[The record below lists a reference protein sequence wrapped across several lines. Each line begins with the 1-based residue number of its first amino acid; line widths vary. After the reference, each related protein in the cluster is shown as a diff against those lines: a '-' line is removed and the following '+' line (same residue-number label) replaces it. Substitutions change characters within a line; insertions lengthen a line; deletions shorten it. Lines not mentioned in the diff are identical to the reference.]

1 MLIIMFETLI
11 ITFREGLEAFLI
23 VAIMAAYL
31 MKTGRGQLMTPL
43 FAGIGAALLISATT
57 GWHVAELAEDPIWEG
72 WLALSAGALVASF
85 TIFIM
90 MNAKNIRGNLHDLI
104 DIQAQ
109 KTGVFAAIGVFIFT
123 TLMIAREGMETAL
136 MLGAISAQTDAMN
149 MWIGA
154 LLGLVSVAVIGFL
167 WVTQSNR
174 INLKLFMQVTGIF
187 LILFAIDLFIYG
199 VHELSEMYA
208 IPFVGQGVNEFLHI
222 NTEMFGHGSIYSQI
236 VTYGLLVV
244 PAGWLILSYLSDK
257 MKLERSTA

>member
-1 MLIIMFETLI
+1 MFETLV

-31 MKTGRGQLMTPL
+31 MKTGRQNLMPAL
-43 FAGIGAALLISATT
+43 YGGIGAAVLISATT

-72 WLALSAGALVASF
+72 TLAMAAGALVASF

-90 MNAKNIRGNLHDLI
+90 RNAKNIKGNIHQSMES
-104 DIQAQ
+104 QAD
-109 KTGVFAAIGVFIFT
+109 KGGILAMAGIFIFT
-123 TLMIAREGMETAL
+123 VLMIAREGMETAL
-136 MLGAISAQTDAMN
+136 MLGAISAQTNATS

-154 LLGLVSVAVIGFL
+154 LAGLLSVAAIGFL

-208 IPFVGQGVNEFLHI
+208 IPFVGYGVNAFLHE
-222 NTEMFGHGSIYSQI
+222 NTEIFGHGSLYSQI
-236 VTYGLLVV
+236 VTYALICV
-244 PAGWLILSYLSDK
+244 PAGWLILSAAMQRLSFD
-257 MKLERSTA
+257 RRTA

>member
-1 MLIIMFETLI
+1 
-11 ITFREGLEAFLI
+11 

-72 WLALSAGALVASF
+72 WLALSAGALVVSF

-104 DIQAQ
+104 DTQAQ
-109 KTGVFAAIGVFIFT
+109 KTGIFAAAGVFIFT

-136 MLGAISAQTDAMN
+136 MLGAISAQTDAIS

-154 LLGLVSVAVIGFL
+154 VLGLISVVAIGFL

-187 LILFAIDLFIYG
+187 LILFAVDLFIYG

-208 IPFVGQGVNEFLHI
+208 IPFVGHGLNEFLHI
-222 NTEMFGHGSIYSQI
+222 NTEFFGHGSVYSQI
-236 VTYGLLVV
+236 VTYSLLIV
-244 PAGWLILSYLSDK
+244 PTGWLVASYLSEK
-257 MKLERSTA
+257 IKSKPVVQ